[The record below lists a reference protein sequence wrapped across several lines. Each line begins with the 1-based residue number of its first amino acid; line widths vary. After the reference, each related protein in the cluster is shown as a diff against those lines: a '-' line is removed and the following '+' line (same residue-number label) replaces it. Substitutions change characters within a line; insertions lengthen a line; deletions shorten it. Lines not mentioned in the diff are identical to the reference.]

1 MKVSCHEEI
10 FVGCR
15 DVELLKVL
23 FLDFWRMVNHQTR
36 LPFGEYVVL
45 IFANYQTCKS
55 TTIMS
60 WIQHQVRI
68 ERRSSINL
76 CKFGAMRYSPPT
88 PKKNHSPIS
97 SSSAGGELLA
107 LFVWLPIVK
116 FRQDFHQQYLHV
128 VGMEKAENSSWQLDW
143 VRLLHLNKSYGK
155 KNLQPQKHQ
164 QRIPDSSPEVVGFC
178 KKKIA
183 RKMHCADGWTRDGA
197 SNVLFLCSARRR
209 LGRSAVLGFLE
220 PYFWASPQ
228 IWGWNPCNSLFFFW
242 SLRVGG
248 F

>member
-10 FVGCR
+10 FFGCR

-36 LPFGEYVVL
+36 LPFGEYFVL

-155 KNLQPQKHQ
+155 KIFNPKNISSEFQIPPRKLLDFVKKNCQEDALRWRLDKRWSFKCAIPLQREKA
-164 QRIPDSSPEVVGFC
+164 VGPFC
-178 KKKIA
+178 GFGVFGAVFLGIA
-183 RKMHCADGWTRDGA
+183 TD
-197 SNVLFLCSARRR
+197 
-209 LGRSAVLGFLE
+209 LGVK
-220 PYFWASPQ
+220 
-228 IWGWNPCNSLFFFW
+228 SL
-242 SLRVGG
+242 
-248 F
+248 